1 MASINDRSSRWS
13 IAARLHPS
21 SCEPWSV
28 DREKIIWSIVPLVS
42 IQISMVDG
50 NRNSSFDQFQNST
63 AVFTLCNR
71 IPIPYQIPR
80 CHAIRPRVPAA
91 TSWKFTAGR
100 SVYPD
105 YVLINSTRQ
114 HTMRQRYVRPEHTS
128 KYGRT
133 IYNLVLCNSTAAH
146 RAVFLGANKQCTV
159 TLLVPPLASIPSH
172 MLAPSHTVLRH
183 FHIRENM
190 SNTVVVVVG
199 AG

>member
-21 SCEPWSV
+21 SREPWSV
-28 DREKIIWSIVPLVS
+28 DREKIIWTIVPLVS

-80 CHAIRPRVPAA
+80 CHAIRPRVPALP

-105 YVLINSTRQ
+105 YVLINKWRRASPPFFKNWPHVVYSIQALLREAPTKGQ
-114 HTMRQRYVRPEHTS
+114 E
-128 KYGRT
+128 GRAKGL
-133 IYNLVLCNSTAAH
+133 NWLAREVAAI
-146 RAVFLGANKQCTV
+146 F
-159 TLLVPPLASIPSH
+159 
-172 MLAPSHTVLRH
+172 
-183 FHIRENM
+183 F
-190 SNTVVVVVG
+190 
-199 AG
+199 

>member
-1 MASINDRSSRWS
+1 MNVSRGLATCLLMASINDRSSTWS

-21 SCEPWSV
+21 SREPWSV
-28 DREKIIWSIVPLVS
+28 DREKIIWTIVPLVS

-80 CHAIRPRVPAA
+80 CHAIRPRVPALA

-105 YVLINSTRQ
+105 YVLINTSST
-114 HTMRQRYVRPEHTS
+114 VRLGKINT
-128 KYGRT
+128 GT
-133 IYNLVLCNSTAAH
+133 LLG
-146 RAVFLGANKQCTV
+146 VFLQKK
-159 TLLVPPLASIPSH
+159 LAGPQKR
-172 MLAPSHTVLRH
+172 AT
-183 FHIRENM
+183 
-190 SNTVVVVVG
+190 
-199 AG
+199 